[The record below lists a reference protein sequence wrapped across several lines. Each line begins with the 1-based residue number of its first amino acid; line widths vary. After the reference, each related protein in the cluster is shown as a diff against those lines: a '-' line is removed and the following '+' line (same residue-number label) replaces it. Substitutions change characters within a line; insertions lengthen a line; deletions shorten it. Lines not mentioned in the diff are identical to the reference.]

1 MKRLHWT
8 ENEEQA
14 VIHLRCQH
22 LADTQTK
29 QGQKP
34 WKEKAEKG
42 SSESFS
48 QQQVRTRL
56 RAQLGQHEVC
66 EG

>member
-1 MKRLHWT
+1 MKRLHGT

-48 QQQVRTRL
+48 QTT
-56 RAQLGQHEVC
+56 GKNKT
-66 EG
+66 